1 MATTSTRP
9 TRGALFVAGLAA
21 ALLSA
26 AAPAMASGTAL
37 YCGAG
42 RGPTADIAVQGAIED
57 ARGSART
64 DGRYSCEPA
73 DPPQIFE
80 VFDDP
85 YRGHVFYASVT
96 MNCA

>member
-9 TRGALFVAGLAA
+9 SRGALLVAGLAA

-26 AAPAMASGTAL
+26 AAPAMASGTAA
-37 YCGAG
+37 YCGG
-42 RGPTADIAVQGAIED
+42 GMGPTADIAVRSAIED
-57 ARGSART
+57 AQDSART
-64 DGRYSCEPA
+64 DGRHSCEPA
-73 DPPQIFE
+73 DAPQVFE

-96 MNCA
+96 LNCG

>member
-1 MATTSTRP
+1 MTSSSTRL
-9 TRGALFVAGLAA
+9 TRGGLFVAGLAA

-26 AAPAMASGTAL
+26 AAPAMASGTTL

-42 RGPTADIAVQGAIED
+42 MGSTADIALRAAIDDAQGTAH
-57 ARGSART
+57 T
-64 DGRYSCEPA
+64 DGRYSCTPA
-73 DPPQIFE
+73 AAPQISE

-96 MNCA
+96 MNCS